1 MLGHK
6 GNLVCIKANK
16 PILALSPDALLHII
30 LKRHYEFN

>member
-16 PILALSPDALLHII
+16 TILALPPDALLYII
-30 LKRHYEFN
+30 